1 MTESK
6 RKAILRLKEI
16 KKQKD
21 LSLQDIVELCEA
33 QGEAV
38 SWSTVRRIFAR
49 GSEDGSDFRAYT
61 INAIFHAIVGT
72 DEVQLSAAEEAE
84 LTDTAKEIV
93 TENSALK
100 AMVELNDKTI
110 SDLQKI
116 VCEREEEIRE
126 LKQKMDVLQVKLD
139 NTTNLFQ
146 LAMESLGRGSAK

>member
-6 RKAILRLKEI
+6 RKAILRLKEV

-116 VCEREEEIRE
+116 VCEREEEILE
-126 LKQKMDVLQVKLD
+126 LKQKLDVLQVKLD

>member
-6 RKAILRLKEI
+6 RKAILRLKEV

-72 DEVQLSAAEEAE
+72 DEVQLSEAEEAE

-116 VCEREEEIRE
+116 VCEREEEILE
-126 LKQKMDVLQVKLD
+126 LKQKLDVLQVKLD

>member
-6 RKAILRLKEI
+6 RKAILRLKEV

-72 DEVQLSAAEEAE
+72 DEVQLSEAEEAE

-100 AMVELNDKTI
+100 AMVELNEKTI

-116 VCEREEEIRE
+116 VCEREEEILE
-126 LKQKMDVLQVKLD
+126 LKQKLDVLQVKLD

>member
-6 RKAILRLKEI
+6 RKAILRLKEV

-110 SDLQKI
+110 SDLQKF
-116 VCEREEEIRE
+116 VCEREEEILE
-126 LKQKMDVLQVKLD
+126 LKQKLNVLQVKLD